1 MKKINILFLTAI
13 AGFILTACGSK
24 PGNDES
30 LNDSLVQ
37 VVPDSSD
44 IYLAEGKKYGIKSA
58 IVNFESS
65 GADYLKGS
73 KDILYFD
80 EFGVKEVIEGYKDGK
95 LIDKV
100 ICNGDGYLYEVKYD
114 EKICNKIK
122 NELGPGVAERFSLS
136 PTEWSDYKKEQY
148 NFKMLDDMVIA
159 GKTCKSYSTFFMDIN
174 KRYAGWKSIVLFRQ
188 VSFVGMEGDS
198 INEIKSAVRFEEA
211 VEIPQSAWEIPKGFK
226 IVEK

>member
-37 VVPDSSD
+37 EVPDSSE

-58 IVNFESS
+58 IITFESS
-65 GADYLKGS
+65 GADYLNGS

-80 EFGVKEVIEGYKDGK
+80 DYGVKEVIEGYKDGK
-95 LIDKV
+95 LINKV
-100 ICNGDGYLYEVKYD
+100 ICNGDGSLYEVRYD
-114 EKICNKIK
+114 EKICYKSRS
-122 NELGPGVAERFSLS
+122 EFGPGVAERFSLS

-148 NFKMLDDMVIA
+148 NFKMLNDLVVA

-198 INEIKSAVRFEEA
+198 INEVKSAIKFDEA
-211 VEIPQSAWEIPKGFK
+211 VEIPQSAWEFPKGFK

>member
-1 MKKINILFLTAI
+1 MKKIKILFIIALT
-13 AGFILTACGSK
+13 GFIFTACGSK
-24 PGNDES
+24 SGDDET
-30 LNDSLVQ
+30 LNDSLVLE
-37 VVPDSSD
+37 VPDSSD

-58 IVNFESS
+58 IITFEAS
-65 GADYLKGS
+65 GADYLNGS

-80 EFGVKEVIEGYKDGK
+80 DYGVKEVIEGYKDGK

-100 ICNGDGYLYEVKYD
+100 ICNGDGYLYEVRYD

-122 NELGPGVAERFSLS
+122 NEPGPGAAERFSLS

-148 NFKMLDDMVIA
+148 NFKMLENMVIA

-174 KRYAGWKSIVLFRQ
+174 KKYAGWKSIVLFRQ

-198 INEIKSAVRFEEA
+198 INEVKSAVKFDEA
-211 VEIPQSAWEIPKGFK
+211 VEIPQTAWEIPKGFK